1 VIKNIFF
8 TLCFFSCF
16 STHAQ
21 VALDKGQRAPED
33 GVFYT
38 NAEAAELIAER
49 KAAKERLQLGL
60 DLQKKE
66 LGIICEGE
74 KKVKD
79 ILLTTQAEKEKI
91 LLKLK
96 DDQIQNLEE
105 ELKKESVD
113 YSMWWFAGG
122 ATVATVTS
130 VAIFFAATQIDKM
143 PSLVQ

>member
-1 VIKNIFF
+1 MIKNIFF
-8 TLCFFSCF
+8 TLCFFFCF

-21 VALDKGQRAPED
+21 VALDKGEKAPED

-38 NAEAAELIAER
+38 NAEAAALIARIKRSEEES
-49 KAAKERLQLGL
+49 ALAL

-66 LGIICEGE
+66 LNIICEGE

-79 ILLTTQAEKEKI
+79 IILTTQAEKEKI

-96 DDQIQNLEE
+96 DDQISNLEE

-113 YSMWWFAGG
+113 YSIWWFAGG
-122 ATVATVTS
+122 ATAATVTS

-143 PSLVQ
+143 PSLIE